1 MMKLLA
7 FALSLA
13 VSANVVAQG
22 PNMANRAAAA
32 AGSVIGS
39 GVQGAFDTVLDS
51 QPRWVTVP
59 GRPLKECMTESG
71 GVINKGVMRCRDG
84 WQEYVRI
91 DTRGQRQVINERPIP
106 Q

>member
-1 MMKLLA
+1 MKSLVLLA
-7 FALSLA
+7 A
-13 VSANVVAQG
+13 VAMSASASAQG
-22 PNMANRAAAA
+22 PNMANKAAEAV
-32 AGSVIGS
+32 GGVIGS
-39 GVQGAFDTVLDS
+39 GVHGAFDVVRDG

-59 GRPLKECMTESG
+59 GRPLKECMAESG

-91 DTRGQRQVINERPIP
+91 DTRGQRQVLSERQIP